1 MKNEKQGEKKLGQR
15 GESRSERDSSSAVTD
30 NGL

>member
-1 MKNEKQGEKKLGQR
+1 MRNRGKKLGQR

>member
-1 MKNEKQGEKKLGQR
+1 MRNREKKLGQR

>member
-1 MKNEKQGEKKLGQR
+1 MRNREKKKLGQR